1 MNETGLFNALRSMTS
16 DRKLSQLQVDSV
28 HAILE
33 SCDKHS
39 VTDKRQIAYILATA
53 FHESRLKPVE
63 EIGHG
68 AGHPYG
74 KFING
79 HVYYG
84 RGLIQITW
92 ISNYKRFSEI
102 LNIDLVN
109 HPELAL
115 QVDYAAEIIV
125 IGMKNGIFTGVG
137 LKKYFNEN
145 VTDPIHARKIVNGMD
160 CANLIAGYYT
170 HIISS
175 I

>member
-1 MNETGLFNALRSMTS
+1 MTS
-16 DRKLSQLQVDSV
+16 DRKLSQVQVDSV

-33 SCDKHS
+33 SCNKHS

-53 FHESRLKPVE
+53 FHESRLKPIE

-84 RGLIQITW
+84 RGYTQITW
-92 ISNYKRFSEI
+92 LDNYKTFSKI
-102 LNIDLVN
+102 LGIDLVN
-109 HPELAL
+109 RPELAL
-115 QVDYAAEIIV
+115 VPEYAAEIMV
-125 IGMKNGIFTGVG
+125 IGMNGGMFTGVG

-145 VTDPIHARKIVNGMD
+145 VTDPINARKIINGLD
-160 CANLIAGYYT
+160 CATLIAGYYS
-170 HIISS
+170 HIINSLS
-175 I
+175 